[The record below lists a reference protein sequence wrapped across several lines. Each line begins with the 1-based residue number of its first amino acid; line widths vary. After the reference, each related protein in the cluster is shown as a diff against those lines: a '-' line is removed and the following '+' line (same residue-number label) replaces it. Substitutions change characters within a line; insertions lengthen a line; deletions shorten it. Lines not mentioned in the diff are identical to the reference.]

1 MTSEQ
6 IEYKMRKSAGTHFVA
21 RRVEIDYPGVLC
33 APPRALNRLRRDLLA
48 GLEKALLERRRPPSD
63 RIREAKDRLQK
74 LELPA
79 RRAGEEWSRPK
90 LSVYAD
96 RLDILKGA
104 VKGGSRR
111 IYFEPLMEKGRGY
124 KDRKET
130 ILAQLLEAKELCG
143 KAELIWKWPR
153 ITRDDFIDLAL
164 PLLSEVQVNGI
175 MVENVGPAW
184 AIKEKMP
191 EMPIYGGSGLNVWN
205 HLTAQAL
212 APQFCWLTLSPELS
226 RRQLK
231 DAVSAIRALPESD
244 APPNLELVV
253 QGSLEVMVA
262 EDSIPQLAKGS
273 YSDELWGLQD
283 FKHIFPLWV
292 DDEGRTHI
300 FNSAE
305 TCLIDLLPEICRIG
319 LEGVSLDARGRTESY
334 AQEVTGAYNLAIEL
348 TERLMAT
355 DPAPLKE
362 GLLDLKERILP
373 LALGGI
379 THGHFLRGLKD

>member
-1 MTSEQ
+1 
-6 IEYKMRKSAGTHFVA
+6 
-21 RRVEIDYPGVLC
+21 
-33 APPRALNRLRRDLLA
+33 
-48 GLEKALLERRRPPSD
+48 
-63 RIREAKDRLQK
+63 
-74 LELPA
+74 
-79 RRAGEEWSRPK
+79 
-90 LSVYAD
+90 
-96 RLDILKGA
+96 
-104 VKGGSRR
+104 
-111 IYFEPLMEKGRGY
+111 
-124 KDRKET
+124 
-130 ILAQLLEAKELCG
+130 
-143 KAELIWKWPR
+143 
-153 ITRDDFIDLAL
+153 
-164 PLLSEVQVNGI
+164 
-175 MVENVGPAW
+175 VENVGPAW

-226 RRQLK
+226 SRQLK
-231 DAVSAIRALPESD
+231 DAVSAIRALPD
-244 APPNLELVV
+244 RDGTPNLELVV

-262 EDSIPQLAKGS
+262 EDSIPQLAKGR
-273 YSDELWGLQD
+273 YSEELWGLQD

-319 LEGVSLDARGRTESY
+319 LDGVSLDARGRTESY
-334 AQEVTGAYNLAIEL
+334 AREVTGAYNLAIEL

>member
-1 MTSEQ
+1 
-6 IEYKMRKSAGTHFVA
+6 
-21 RRVEIDYPGVLC
+21 
-33 APPRALNRLRRDLLA
+33 
-48 GLEKALLERRRPPSD
+48 
-63 RIREAKDRLQK
+63 
-74 LELPA
+74 
-79 RRAGEEWSRPK
+79 

-104 VKGGSRR
+104 VEGGSRR
-111 IYFEPLMEKGRGY
+111 IYFEPLMEKGR
-124 KDRKET
+124 KDRDRIET
-130 ILAQLLEAKELCG
+130 ILARLQEAKELCS

-212 APQFCWLTLSPELS
+212 APQFSWLTLSPELS
-226 RRQLK
+226 SHQLK
-231 DAVSAIRALPESD
+231 DAASALRALPGRD
-244 APPNLELVV
+244 GNPKLELVV

-262 EDSIPQLAKGS
+262 EDSVPQLAKGRS
-273 YSDELWGLQD
+273 SEEFWGLQD
-283 FKHIFPLWV
+283 FKHIFPLKV

-305 TCLIDLLPEICRIG
+305 TCLIDLMSNIFRIG
-319 LEGVSLDARGRTESY
+319 LDSIAVDARGRTEKY
-334 AQEVTGAYNLAIEL
+334 AREMTEAYLRAVDVTAAGLPKG
-348 TERLMAT
+348 
-355 DPAPLKE
+355 DGPLKE
-362 GLLDLKERILP
+362 DLQELKERIRP
-373 LALGGI
+373 LALGAI
-379 THGHFLRGLKD
+379 TYGHFIKGLKDEIAKP

>member
-1 MTSEQ
+1 EQ
-6 IEYKMRKSAGTHFVA
+6 IESQMRKTGGTPFVA
-21 RRVEIDYPGVLC
+21 RRVEMDYPGGLFS
-33 APPRALNRLRRDLLA
+33 PPGALNQLRRDLLA

-104 VKGGSRR
+104 VDGGSRR

-226 RRQLK
+226 SRQLK
-231 DAVSAIRALPESD
+231 DAVSAIRALPD
-244 APPNLELVV
+244 RDGTPNLELVV

-262 EDSIPQLAKGS
+262 EDSIPQLAKGR

-319 LEGVSLDARGRTESY
+319 LDGVSLDARGRTECY
-334 AQEVTGAYNLAIEL
+334 AREMTEAYNLAIEL

-373 LALGGI
+373 RALGGI